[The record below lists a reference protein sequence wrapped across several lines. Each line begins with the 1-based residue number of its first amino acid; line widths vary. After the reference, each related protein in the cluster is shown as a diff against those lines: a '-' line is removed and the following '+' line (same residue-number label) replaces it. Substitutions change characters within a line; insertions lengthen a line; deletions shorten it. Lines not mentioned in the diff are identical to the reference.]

1 VLSLDR
7 SLGSVIKLFTPS
19 EEYTDAYNERLKVL
33 PNIIRQLVF
42 VVKRYYRPEWG
53 DNWREHFS
61 VDRINGFLG
70 HELKNDDYKL
80 VANHLRVGFDEEG
93 AWRVFKVR
101 TDFNPSDKVQVEDDI
116 TASIIVPKTAVANSR
131 MPNAS
136 FKVVKNCEAFLFQRP
151 DDAIHRGF
159 DKQAEEDI
167 ATPNTFLSN
176 FEPLDRAQ
184 VQEIVDDITKFDLYT
199 RPVKRM
205 LKDFL
210 LLPGPGYVVSSSHPR
225 MVDGKPSKNPRY
237 LQPRPDVVQ
246 HKETYIAEICTRL
259 SRRIPMN
266 EPVTYVVDSILA
278 GRRNNPPD
286 HKAGLPSLAVYNPI
300 HYQELPELFMDFISS
315 LTGKSPST
323 TGFGTEG
330 ALTKGP
336 FNALWPIVDL
346 NNAMV
351 AMILTGYDGFTTSAS
366 HVGPKIQVDHDISL
380 LIPEIWCRMKISER
394 DPQLL
399 IKEKC
404 LEKIDDFDYKGERI
418 LASRLGYR
426 ITSRFV
432 DRFLGRIFETPNL
445 VFSEEMLQPEKQGLD
460 LFVEGVNSIVITQKR
475 VAENYF
481 NDGSVNAA
489 CPPLKALLHIMANG
503 TFEGKDITHPD
514 VRALFTRENLMG
526 SAWYKERLIT
536 KQQRDMALW
545 QRHVTYLTSFFDRN
559 KDSEAIPELRI
570 ERRIQKARQ
579 ELEKVSSPKYLTKLM
594 GTIGA
599 DPFHLQIPAQAGD
612 TSERAQPAPVRA

>member
-1 VLSLDR
+1 
-7 SLGSVIKLFTPS
+7 
-19 EEYTDAYNERLKVL
+19 
-33 PNIIRQLVF
+33 
-42 VVKRYYRPEWG
+42 
-53 DNWREHFS
+53 
-61 VDRINGFLG
+61 
-70 HELKNDDYKL
+70 
-80 VANHLRVGFDEEG
+80 
-93 AWRVFKVR
+93 
-101 TDFNPSDKVQVEDDI
+101 
-116 TASIIVPKTAVANSR
+116 
-131 MPNAS
+131 
-136 FKVVKNCEAFLFQRP
+136 
-151 DDAIHRGF
+151 
-159 DKQAEEDI
+159 
-167 ATPNTFLSN
+167 
-176 FEPLDRAQ
+176 
-184 VQEIVDDITKFDLYT
+184 
-199 RPVKRM
+199 
-205 LKDFL
+205 
-210 LLPGPGYVVSSSHPR
+210 
-225 MVDGKPSKNPRY
+225 
-237 LQPRPDVVQ
+237 
-246 HKETYIAEICTRL
+246 
-259 SRRIPMN
+259 
-266 EPVTYVVDSILA
+266 
-278 GRRNNPPD
+278 
-286 HKAGLPSLAVYNPI
+286 
-300 HYQELPELFMDFISS
+300 

>member
-1 VLSLDR
+1 
-7 SLGSVIKLFTPS
+7 
-19 EEYTDAYNERLKVL
+19 
-33 PNIIRQLVF
+33 
-42 VVKRYYRPEWG
+42 
-53 DNWREHFS
+53 
-61 VDRINGFLG
+61 
-70 HELKNDDYKL
+70 
-80 VANHLRVGFDEEG
+80 
-93 AWRVFKVR
+93 
-101 TDFNPSDKVQVEDDI
+101 
-116 TASIIVPKTAVANSR
+116 
-131 MPNAS
+131 
-136 FKVVKNCEAFLFQRP
+136 
-151 DDAIHRGF
+151 
-159 DKQAEEDI
+159 
-167 ATPNTFLSN
+167 
-176 FEPLDRAQ
+176 
-184 VQEIVDDITKFDLYT
+184 
-199 RPVKRM
+199 
-205 LKDFL
+205 
-210 LLPGPGYVVSSSHPR
+210 
-225 MVDGKPSKNPRY
+225 
-237 LQPRPDVVQ
+237 
-246 HKETYIAEICTRL
+246 
-259 SRRIPMN
+259 
-266 EPVTYVVDSILA
+266 
-278 GRRNNPPD
+278 
-286 HKAGLPSLAVYNPI
+286 
-300 HYQELPELFMDFISS
+300 
-315 LTGKSPST
+315 
-323 TGFGTEG
+323 
-330 ALTKGP
+330 
-336 FNALWPIVDL
+336 
-346 NNAMV
+346 
-351 AMILTGYDGFTTSAS
+351 MILTGYDGFTTSAS